1 MIGGGLY
8 HHSTALDGRTLTKRD
23 CKAPLLFKNMENKQY
38 AIDLINE
45 LKQIERKLYL
55 KGDDKER
62 LEVVKKIERIRN
74 LFGIPNEFND
84 GICESCT

>member
-1 MIGGGLY
+1 
-8 HHSTALDGRTLTKRD
+8 
-23 CKAPLLFKNMENKQY
+23 MEDKQK

-45 LKQIERKLYL
+45 LKQIERKFYL

-74 LFGIPNEFND
+74 LFGIPNEFED
-84 GICESCT
+84 KTCESCQ